1 MTTESVDIQ
10 YLTITEVAG
19 LLRTRA
25 LSPFEVTRA
34 QPERVD
40 ALDGR
45 VASFCHLTGEAAF
58 DAARRVSERRNDIGS
73 SRPWP

>member
-10 YLTITEVAG
+10 YLTITELAG
-19 LLRTRA
+19 LLRTPA